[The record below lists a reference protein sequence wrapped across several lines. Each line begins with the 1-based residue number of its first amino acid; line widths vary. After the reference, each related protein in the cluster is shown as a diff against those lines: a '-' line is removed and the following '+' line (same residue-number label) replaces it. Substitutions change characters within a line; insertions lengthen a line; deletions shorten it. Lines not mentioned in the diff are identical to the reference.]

1 MNNDTTTF
9 IIVLASEETEA
20 PKVYCEKDKE
30 QEITCEKTGKNLV
43 CTPTET
49 NMPSAGEYEI
59 YYADLCGNLQTT
71 GITVTYEQKAEI
83 VIETKGGFIMYKFI
97 LGIMLMLMF

>member
-1 MNNDTTTF
+1 
-9 IIVLASEETEA
+9 
-20 PKVYCEKDKE
+20 
-30 QEITCEKTGKNLV
+30 
-43 CTPTET
+43 
-49 NMPSAGEYEI
+49 MPSAGEYEI

-83 VIETKGGFIMYKFI
+83 VVETKGGFIMYKFI

>member
-1 MNNDTTTF
+1 MIAQDLSSPTVDW
-9 IIVLASEETEA
+9 VL
-20 PKVYCEKDKE
+20 
-30 QEITCEKTGKNLV
+30 
-43 CTPTET
+43 
-49 NMPSAGEYEI
+49 PSAGEYEI
-59 YYADLCGNLQTT
+59 YYSDLCGNLQTT